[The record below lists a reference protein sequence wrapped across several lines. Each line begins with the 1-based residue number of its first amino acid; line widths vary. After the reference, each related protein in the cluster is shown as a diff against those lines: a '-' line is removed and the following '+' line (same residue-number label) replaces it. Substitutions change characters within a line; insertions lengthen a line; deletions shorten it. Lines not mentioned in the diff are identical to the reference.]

1 MLRIPL
7 AVLRTSPET
16 LAIVRQVLADGGI
29 AAIPTETFYAFAVD
43 PFSEKGVR
51 RVFEIKG
58 RDDGKALSV
67 LFSSREQLSALGL
80 GDEPSVLDRYFDI
93 WPAPLSV
100 ILPLRA
106 PIAASRGGKT
116 LAVRLPAAPAIHF
129 LLNSVGPL
137 TGTSANRSGDSPFN
151 DPSELEERFKE
162 ELDVI
167 IDGGRTPGGRPS
179 TLIDATTHPPTLL
192 RDGAFPWTTPI

>member
-67 LFSSREQLSALGL
+67 LFSSREASSP
-80 GDEPSVLDRYFDI
+80 PSVLVMNRPF
-93 WPAPLSV
+93 W
-100 ILPLRA
+100 
-106 PIAASRGGKT
+106 IATSTSGRRRSR
-116 LAVRLPAAPAIHF
+116 
-129 LLNSVGPL
+129 
-137 TGTSANRSGDSPFN
+137 
-151 DPSELEERFKE
+151 
-162 ELDVI
+162 
-167 IDGGRTPGGRPS
+167 
-179 TLIDATTHPPTLL
+179 
-192 RDGAFPWTTPI
+192 